1 MYITKQLLGDDPKL
15 TIHNEGE
22 WSKTVSPFSAFNDA
36 GVECEVGEF
45 FYSLVG
51 ILKPKNVLET
61 GTHVGVGASYIGKG
75 LQDNGFGHLDTIEYL
90 PEIHQQAS
98 ARIQRLG
105 LGGFVTCHLGDVA
118 KFKPSVNYDFI
129 FLDTEPQTRFSE
141 FDTFYE
147 YLNEGGYLF
156 IHDLHRHMHQIE
168 NVEHGFAW
176 PYGRIHESMI
186 KLIMNDKIRPF
197 HFGTPRGL
205 TGFYKVSKD
214 DYHFVNFPQMAEDA
228 WKYNELKK

>member
-36 GVECEVGEF
+36 GVECETGEF
-45 FYSLVG
+45 LYAFMG
-51 ILKPKNVLET
+51 ILKPQNVLET
-61 GTHVGVGASYIGKG
+61 GTHVGVGASYMGKG

-90 PEIHQQAS
+90 PEIHQQAV

-105 LGGFVTCHLGDVA
+105 LGAFVTCHLGDVA
-118 KFKPSVNYDFI
+118 KFTPSVKYDFI

-141 FDTFYE
+141 FDKFYE
-147 YLNEGGYLF
+147 SLNEGGFIF
-156 IHDLHRHMHQIE
+156 IHDLHRHLHQIP
-168 NVEHGFAW
+168 NAEHGFAW
-176 PYGRIHESMI
+176 PYGTIHESMVELV
-186 KLIMNDKIRPF
+186 KTGKIRAF
-197 HFGTPRGL
+197 HFPTPRGL

-214 DYHFVNFPQMAEDA
+214 DYQFVDFKRIAEDA
-228 WKYNELKK
+228 WKYNDLNK